1 MEGRLASW
9 IKIKA
14 VLKEYYA
21 WCYTSVWM
29 PWGKAI
35 TQSQLDSKLLTL
47 DIDEGIRI
55 ERKVSPAGTKGK
67 KSAKTRVGAEKM
79 FVNRRAT
86 GTYVIQY
93 GEKFYYM
100 QNPKEVKAII
110 NEKFPAPFVIWA
122 Y

>member
-1 MEGRLASW
+1 MEGRLAIW
-9 IKIKA
+9 IKIKE

-21 WCYTSVWM
+21 WRHTGVWM

-35 TQSQLDSKLLTL
+35 THSQLDSKLLTL

-55 ERKVSPAGTKGK
+55 EHKVTPTGAKGK
-67 KSAKTRVGAEKM
+67 KPKTPVGADKM
-79 FVNRRAT
+79 FVNRRAS
-86 GTYVIQY
+86 GTYVIQH
-93 GEKFYYM
+93 GEKFYYL
-100 QNPKEVKAII
+100 QDPAEVKAII